1 MAQQTSAMHGTFYRT
16 IDPESP
22 FQFVTVARW
31 ESSEALAKALAA
43 SADAAKRQGVDVR
56 AEVMRLGVRT
66 SQNNYVPEVTY

>member
-1 MAQQTSAMHGTFYRT
+1 MAQHPGAMRGTFYRT

-22 FQFVTVARW
+22 FQFVNVARC
-31 ESSEALAKALAA
+31 ESPEALAKALAA

-56 AEVMRLGVRT
+56 ADMMRLGVRI